1 MIVED
6 LQLAFSVSN
15 RIRGGLRNLFE
26 QGPGKSNAAYQS
38 GCFRDKALIFFGVN
52 VVIRYL

>member
-26 QGPGKSNAAYQS
+26 QGPGKSNASYQS